1 MKDEIKEIL
10 VDNDEL
16 IVRYKDNSFESF
28 DTLPKN
34 VLDYITNLQ
43 EENEKVRIQIS
54 AREEIINKAIEYFK
68 YQLEQ
73 LDFYED
79 TKAKMLCAM
88 GIVILQ
94 GEDKDVKD

>member
-10 VDNDEL
+10 EDNDEL

-43 EENEKVRIQIS
+43 EK
-54 AREEIINKAIEYFK
+54 IEYNDSVLKALHRYFTEHEC
-68 YQLEQ
+68 YEINEFLRQLENC
-73 LDFYED
+73 
-79 TKAKMLCAM
+79 TKNDMIWLRRTA
-88 GIVILQ
+88 
-94 GEDKDVKD
+94 GEEK